1 MHGFVTVFVGLI
13 VATGAFAQ
21 GSASSDRLLPLDGN
35 PIEPLD
41 PARRSAL
48 LKELWD
54 AGSRFQRVGR
64 DYREEIRSV
73 VTAEVKKRKKL
84 LNEGY
89 GKQITQIQQVEQRR
103 RRDAIAA
110 FRQFVERY
118 PNHSTHTPDAMF
130 RLAELY
136 YEVSALEYDRAEDDH
151 DRLVDLYERGKLP
164 DEPPQPE
171 LEFPETIKLYRE
183 LVRRFKDYRYRDI
196 AMYMLGYCLERSGND
211 AEAKGTWERMATIY
225 PQSTYAPEVWLRV
238 GEYYFDNG
246 AWKQAR
252 QAYANAAK
260 YTDSSLFDLAL
271 YKLAWTYFQDYDY
284 DEAIRGFKR
293 LISYYDKK
301 SETSEGS
308 DRGRELRNEAVQYLA
323 RSLAED
329 DWDGD
334 GEADA
339 GAGVARALLYLNEGL
354 PFEREVMEGYAK
366 ALVELHEEAKYREA
380 IQVYQTLID
389 REPRNPKNPEF
400 YETLIELY
408 YTVRDKENGLRA
420 REEFVEK
427 FARGSAWYRANI
439 GNPAVT
445 SKADE
450 LVEAFLKERALMQY
464 EFARELRKQAL
475 VENDAA
481 KLRRSK
487 LESKKASSI
496 IQQYLSDPRHR
507 KDRYALGYYL
517 AEMFY
522 KSDQFLKSATAYE
535 AVRDDETP
543 SATAIPE
550 YADIRE
556 DAAFS
561 AIKAVER
568 YLEEQV
574 KARRMSKKTLALDA
588 DIPPEEEEKKRSTR
602 IRRVKPQKLPKKV
615 EQWVA
620 NSDRYMELKLE
631 RPSNKE
637 YPVEQSY
644 RIGLMFYNFR
654 HYDEAR
660 RRWESVIKNWPNKK
674 EASFAARNIIN
685 SYKEENDWGSVE
697 RWADRVAKEGIGRPE
712 DVASLRKQ
720 IKLYKL
726 GVSFDKAEA
735 LYAEKK
741 YVQAAEEFER
751 VVGSDPK
758 SKFSDKALFNAG
770 QAYQLAK
777 HWNSAARVFE
787 RIVIE
792 PRFAGSPFR
801 RDALINLAENHRR
814 FFAFD
819 KAIHRYQALVKEFPT
834 VKQASYSLF
843 KSAQLLEMTGRWAE
857 SAQVYERYSNEYN
870 TRDDAML
877 ALFRAGLV
885 YEKMKDVNAQ
895 IRLLRTFIKRFSTT
909 PGSDAR
915 IVEANMR
922 LGNLFRV
929 KNDWK
934 TAKRYFEQTINEFQ
948 ARGLAPGDQAE
959 HAAKAQFEL
968 VDASYRAYQS
978 IRVTEAMSLPRR
990 QKAFGRKQKTM
1001 IELAHEDTGLYKKVT
1016 RYQYN
1021 PMSVAAYV
1029 RMGQVPLD
1037 FAKMLYAAPDP
1048 PGYDEESLEIYTDQ
1062 IETLATQTEDF
1073 AVEKLQEAVAAARR
1087 LKIVNDYSQLALT
1100 ILNGYKP
1107 KEYPLL
1113 KSEKRTFD
1121 YDEGL
1126 NTPLVVP
1133 KVVPPAP
1140 VLDADEQPRTE
1151 GDSDSSSPPEP
1162 DPVEPVDDE
1171 NVEPANPDPVQPAEE
1186 KTPPTAP
1193 EPMEEVPAPD
1203 EEVPASDEEVPAPE
1217 DEEEGP

>member
-1 MHGFVTVFVGLI
+1 MFVGLI

-21 GSASSDRLLPLDGN
+21 GSASSGRLQPLDGN
-35 PIEPLD
+35 PTEPLD

-48 LKELWD
+48 LKELRD
-54 AGSRFQRVGR
+54 AGSRFQRVGQ

-73 VTAEVKKRKKL
+73 VTAEVNQRTKL

-89 GKQITQIQQVEQRR
+89 GKQITQIQQIEQRR

-136 YEVSALEYDRAEDDH
+136 YEESELEYGRAEDDH
-151 DRLVDLYERGKLP
+151 DRLIELYERGKLP

-171 LEFPETIKLYRE
+171 LTFAETIKLYRE
-183 LVRRFKDYRYRDI
+183 LVRRFKDYRYRGV
-196 AMYMLGYCLERSGND
+196 AMYLLGYCLERSGD
-211 AEAKGTWERMATIY
+211 DTEAKRIWEQMATAY
-225 PQSTYAPEVWLRV
+225 PQSKYAPEVWLRI
-238 GEYYFDNG
+238 GEYYFDG
-246 AWKQAR
+246 GEWVQAR
-252 QAYANAAK
+252 KAYAKAAE

-271 YKLAWTYFQDYDY
+271 YKLAWTYFQDYNY
-284 DEAIRGFKR
+284 DAAIRGFKR
-293 LISYYDKK
+293 LIGYYDKTA
-301 SETSEGS
+301 ETAEGS
-308 DRGRELRNEAVQYLA
+308 ERGRELRNEAVQYLA

-334 GEADA
+334 GEADE
-339 GAGVARALLYLNEGL
+339 GAGVERALRYLNEGL

-366 ALVELHEEAKYREA
+366 ALVELHEDAKYREA
-380 IQVYQTLID
+380 IKVYRTLID
-389 REPRNPKNPEF
+389 REPNNPQNPEF
-400 YETLIELY
+400 FETLIELY
-408 YTVRDKENGLRA
+408 YTVRDKENGLLA
-420 REEFVEK
+420 RQQFVENFGRK
-427 FARGSAWYRANI
+427 SNWYKANI

-464 EFARELRKQAL
+464 ELAVELRKQAL
-475 VENDAA
+475 VEADA
-481 KLRRSK
+481 KK
-487 LESKKASSI
+487 LERSIAESSKAASI

-507 KDRYALGYYL
+507 KDRYALRYYL
-517 AEMFY
+517 AEMYY
-522 KSDQFLKSATAYE
+522 KSEQYLKSAIEYE
-535 AVRDDETP
+535 SVRDDETP
-543 SATAIPE
+543 TATEIPE

-561 AIKAVER
+561 AIAAVEK

-574 KARRMSKKTLALDA
+574 KKKRMPKKALALDA
-588 DIPPEEEEKKRSTR
+588 DVPPEEEEKKRSTR
-602 IRRVKPQKLPKKV
+602 IRRVKPQKLPKKID
-615 EQWVA
+615 QWVA
-620 NSDRYMELKLE
+620 SSDRYVDLKLE
-631 RPSNKE
+631 RPAGKDKD
-637 YPVEQSY
+637 YPVKQSY

-660 RRWESVIKNWPNKK
+660 RRWELVIKGWPNKK
-674 EASFAARNIIN
+674 EASFAARNVIN
-685 SYKEENDWGSVE
+685 SYKEENDWVNVE
-697 RWADRVAKEGIGRPE
+697 KWADRVAKEGIGRPE
-712 DVASLRKQ
+712 DVASLRAQ

-741 YVQAAEEFER
+741 YVEAAEEFER

-758 SKFSDKALFNAG
+758 SKFADKALFNAG

-787 RIVIE
+787 QIVTE
-792 PRFAGSPFR
+792 PRFAGSQFR
-801 RDALINLAENHRR
+801 QDALVNLAENHRR

-834 VKQASYSLF
+834 VKEAAYALF

-857 SAQVYERYSNEYN
+857 AAQVYERYSNEYN
-870 TRDDAML
+870 MRDDAML
-877 ALFRAGLV
+877 ALFRTGLV

-895 IRLLRTFIKRFSTT
+895 IRLFRTFIKRFSTT

-922 LGNLFRV
+922 LGDLFQR
-929 KNDWK
+929 KKDWK
-934 TAKRYFEQTINEFQ
+934 TAKRYYEQTIKDFQ

-968 VDASYRAYQS
+968 VDASYRTYHR
-978 IRVTEAMSLPRR
+978 IRVTEGMSLSR
-990 QKAFGRKQKTM
+990 QQKTVGRKFKLM
-1001 IELAHEDTGLYKKVT
+1001 VELANEDTGLFMQVA

-1029 RMGQVPLD
+1029 RMGQVPLS
-1037 FAKMLYAAPDP
+1037 FAKMLYDAPDP
-1048 PGYDEESLEIYTDQ
+1048 PGIDEESLELYREQ
-1062 IETLATQTEDF
+1062 IEEVAVQREDF

-1113 KSEKRTFD
+1113 KAEKRTFD
-1121 YDEGL
+1121 FDEGL
-1126 NTPLVVP
+1126 NSPLVVP
-1133 KVVPPAP
+1133 KVVPPPP
-1140 VLDADEQPRTE
+1140 VLDAKEQP
-1151 GDSDSSSPPEP
+1151 GVDDDSDASTPSEP
-1162 DPVEPVDDE
+1162 EPVDDE
-1171 NVEPANPDPVQPAEE
+1171 KVGPSSPDPAPPAEE
-1186 KTPPTAP
+1186 ETPSTAP
-1193 EPMEEVPAPD
+1193 EPTEEVPAPNEEVPAPD
-1203 EEVPASDEEVPAPE
+1203 EEVPAPDEEVPAP
-1217 DEEEGP
+1217 DGEEEGP

>member
-1 MHGFVTVFVGLI
+1 MHRFVTVFVGLI

-21 GSASSDRLLPLDGN
+21 GSASRGRLLPLDGN

-48 LKELWD
+48 LKELRD

-73 VTAEVKKRKKL
+73 VTTEVNQRKKY

-118 PNHSTHTPDAMF
+118 PNHSIHTPDAMF

-136 YEVSALEYDRAEDDH
+136 FEESELEDQRAEDDH
-151 DRLVDLYERGKLP
+151 DRLVDLYERGKIAA
-164 DEPPQPE
+164 EPPQPE
-171 LEFPETIKLYRE
+171 LIFSESVKLYGE
-183 LVRRFKDYRYRDI
+183 LVRRFEKYRYRDV
-196 AMYMLGYCLERSGND
+196 AMYLFGYCLERSGND
-211 AEAKGTWERMATIY
+211 TEAKDIWERMATLY
-225 PQSTYAPEVWLRV
+225 PQSTYAPEVWLRI
-238 GEYYFDNG
+238 GEYYFDG
-246 AWKQAR
+246 GEWKRAR
-252 QAYANAAK
+252 QAYKKAAQ

-271 YKLAWTYFQDYDY
+271 YKLAWTYFQDYNY
-284 DEAIRGFKR
+284 DEAIGGFKR
-293 LISYYDKK
+293 LIGYYDEEA
-301 SETSEGS
+301 ETSEGS
-308 DRGRELRNEAVQYLA
+308 ERGRELRNEAVQYLA

-339 GAGVARALLYLNEGL
+339 GAGVDRALRYLNEGL

-366 ALVELHEEAKYREA
+366 ALVDLHEDAKYREA
-380 IQVYQTLID
+380 IKVYRTLID
-389 REPRNPKNPEF
+389 REPKNPQNPEF

-427 FARGSAWYRANI
+427 FARGSAWYTANI

-450 LVEAFLKERALMQY
+450 LVEAFLKERAFMQY

-481 KLRRSK
+481 KLRQSK
-487 LESKKASSI
+487 LESKKAASI
-496 IQQYLSDPRHR
+496 IQQYLSDRRHR
-507 KDRYALGYYL
+507 KDRYAFRYYL

-522 KSDQFLKSATAYE
+522 KSDLFLKSATEYE
-535 AVRDDETP
+535 GVRDDETP
-543 SATAIPE
+543 SATEIPE

-574 KARRMSKKTLALDA
+574 KARRMPKKTLALDA

-602 IRRVKPQKLPKKV
+602 VRRVKPQKLPKKV
-615 EQWVA
+615 DQWVA
-620 NSDRYMELKLE
+620 NSDRYVELKLQ
-631 RPSNKE
+631 RPTSKD
-637 YPVEQSY
+637 YSVQQSY

-660 RRWESVIKNWPNKK
+660 RRWEVVITNWPTKK

-685 SYKEENDWGSVE
+685 SFKEENDWVNVE
-697 RWADRVAKEGIGRPE
+697 KWADRVAKEGIGRPE

-720 IKLYKL
+720 IRLYKL

-787 RIVIE
+787 RIVTE
-792 PRFAGSPFR
+792 PRFAGSQFR
-801 RDALINLAENHRR
+801 QDALVNLAENHRR

-834 VKQASYSLF
+834 VKQASYALF

-857 SAQVYERYSNEYN
+857 AAQVYERYSNEYK

-915 IVEANMR
+915 IVEGNMR
-922 LGNLFRV
+922 LGDLFQAKKDR
-929 KNDWK
+929 K
-934 TAKRYFEQTINEFQ
+934 TAKRYYEQTIKEFQ
-948 ARGLAPGDQAE
+948 ARGLAPGAQAE

-968 VDASYRAYQS
+968 VDGTYRTYTS
-978 IRVTEAMSLPRR
+978 IQLREGMSLSRQ
-990 QKAFGRKQKTM
+990 QKAVGRKFKM
-1001 IELAHEDTGLYKKVT
+1001 MVELANEDTGLFMSVV

-1029 RMGQVPLD
+1029 RMGQVPLN
-1037 FAKMLYAAPDP
+1037 FSKMLYDAPDP
-1048 PGYDEESLEIYTDQ
+1048 PGMDEESLELYREQ
-1062 IETLATQTEDF
+1062 IEQVAVQREDF
-1073 AVEKLQEAVAAARR
+1073 AVEKLQEAVTAARR
-1087 LKIVNDYSQLALT
+1087 LKIVNAWSQLALK
-1100 ILNGYKP
+1100 ILNRYKP
-1107 KEYPLL
+1107 QEYPLL
-1113 KSEKRTFD
+1113 KSEKRAFD

-1126 NTPLVVP
+1126 NTPMVVP

-1140 VLDADEQPRTE
+1140 VLDADEQPSPDDKGEDKSSDGERSQPPV
-1151 GDSDSSSPPEP
+1151 DDDSSEESPVKRPSPAQPTEEEEPPAPPEP
-1162 DPVEPVDDE
+1162 ADDDE
-1171 NVEPANPDPVQPAEE
+1171 VPV
-1186 KTPPTAP
+1186 PT
-1193 EPMEEVPAPD
+1193 D
-1203 EEVPASDEEVPAPE
+1203 EEVSP
-1217 DEEEGP
+1217 